1 MVLLLLGLTM
11 ALLVE
16 LVLFLSLLLT
26 LTLTVFFVVVVS
38 LMLILFLPKSPC
50 WLTSVVDS
58 ATSSFDPA
66 IVGLFELADLIN
78 ATGIFVKDCWLD
90 RGACE

>member
-1 MVLLLLGLTM
+1 MVVLLLLGLTM

-16 LVLFLSLLLT
+16 LVLFLSLL